1 MRDHSISLFHLEGA
15 PVLEHRETTAGT
27 RVTFGEIGSIH
38 GVDFYIPPEHAER
51 VKRAVEAFTAVMNE
65 VEHVRA
71 AE

>member
-15 PVLEHRETTAGT
+15 PVLEHRETQAGT
-27 RVTFGEIGSIH
+27 RVTFSEIGSIH

-51 VKRAVEAFTAVMNE
+51 TKRAVAAFNHEMQREPVAQ
-65 VEHVRA
+65 A